1 MKSILIIILSIFLI
15 QCSSTQY
22 PAPDNISNI
31 VGEIFADP
39 NKLREFDRYFP
50 DIFIPKDNKIIEV
63 KSVRTMML
71 HLETNIIK
79 KIRCLEMG
87 FQFEF
92 RIYDNKMNSIDEKE
106 FL

>member
-22 PAPDNISNI
+22 PAPDNIRNI

-50 DIFIPKDNKIIEV
+50 DIYADSLLDPKMKDQEFIEKLIQF
-63 KSVRTMML
+63 
-71 HLETNIIK
+71 
-79 KIRCLEMG
+79 IRNEYSNPNL
-87 FQFEF
+87 
-92 RIYDNKMNSIDEKE
+92 N
-106 FL
+106 